1 MAETPS
7 KRTPAKAAPAPAP
20 ASADETSTTP
30 AAPVQDPAPAPAQ
43 DNERPDVA
51 TGHTTEDGVVSS
63 APVPGEDV
71 DAATKLVQEATT
83 ADPADHQAAGQ
94 SFYNA
99 ATTGSGTILPDGTY
113 GDPLPDP
120 QVQRV
125 AKDEDAQIK

>member
-7 KRTPAKAAPAPAP
+7 KRTPAKAAPAPAT

-30 AAPVQDPAPAPAQ
+30 AAPAP
-43 DNERPDVA
+43 DTKEDGRPDVA
-51 TGHTTEDGVVSS
+51 TGHTTQDGVVSS

-71 DAATKLVQEATT
+71 EAATKLVDEATS

-125 AKDEDAQIK
+125 KQDEDAQIK